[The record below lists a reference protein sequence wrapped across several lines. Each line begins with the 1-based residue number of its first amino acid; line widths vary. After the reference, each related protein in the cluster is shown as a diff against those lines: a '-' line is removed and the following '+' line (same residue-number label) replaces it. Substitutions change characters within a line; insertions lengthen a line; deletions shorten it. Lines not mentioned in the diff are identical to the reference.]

1 MELNEKDIQ
10 RFWSL
15 VDKSDDQDGCWEW
28 QGNVTRYGYGITRVP
43 RGPKT
48 YWRAHRLS
56 YLLSYGVDPAALCVC
71 HACDNRLCVRP
82 EHLWLGTLADNT
94 RDMFQKKR
102 HRPRVKYSED
112 TVNQA
117 FVLRALGHTLSYI
130 SGLLGMSIGHTGRIL
145 NGGMESGRVS
155 SVKKGT
161 AFRPQG
167 ESHYLAKVANTD
179 AVRMRELYTQG
190 VSQAQIAR
198 EFRVRPLTVH
208 RIVHYQTYTALSLLH
223 PIFSQIINW
232 QDVVFNWS

>member
-1 MELNEKDIQ
+1 MDANT
-10 RFWSL
+10 FWSSL
-15 VDKSDDQDGCWEW
+15 EKPDGDSGCWIW
-28 QGNVTRYGYGITRVP
+28 TKSKTPQGYGRVYYPPKGNVYT
-43 RGPKT
+43 
-48 YWRAHRLS
+48 HRLAYELVKGPIS
-56 YLLSYGVDPAALCVC
+56 EGLHVC